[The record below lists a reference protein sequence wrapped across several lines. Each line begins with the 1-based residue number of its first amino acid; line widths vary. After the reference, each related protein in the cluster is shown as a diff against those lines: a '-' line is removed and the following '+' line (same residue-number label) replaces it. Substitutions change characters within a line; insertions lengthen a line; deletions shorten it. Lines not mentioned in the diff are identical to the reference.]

1 MNKGKDQQPQAIF
14 VVCLHFL
21 ILLYNKL
28 RVSLLSPCN
37 AFFWGGGVADTFEKS
52 DKSDGPSP
60 QEKKC
65 T

>member
-1 MNKGKDQQPQAIF
+1 M
-14 VVCLHFL
+14 L
-21 ILLYNKL
+21 
-28 RVSLLSPCN
+28 
-37 AFFWGGGVADTFEKS
+37 FFGGGVADTFEKS